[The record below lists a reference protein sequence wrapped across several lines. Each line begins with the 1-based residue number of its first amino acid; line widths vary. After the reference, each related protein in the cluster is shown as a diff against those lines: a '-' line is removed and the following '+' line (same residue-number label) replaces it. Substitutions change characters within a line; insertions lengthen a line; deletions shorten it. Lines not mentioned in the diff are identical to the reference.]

1 MSVKKESDKKAFEI
15 KRKRTDNPYHFFSG
29 DMKVTMC
36 FSDNGKTIEQQLT
49 RYILA
54 VKGI

>member
-1 MSVKKESDKKAFEI
+1 
-15 KRKRTDNPYHFFSG
+15 
-29 DMKVTMC
+29 MKVTMC